1 MYCVAN
7 IIGVLSVNNLFLCKK
22 IMLRKILLC
31 VGAFLPICA
40 VAQKQQFKVVAI
52 AGYNCEN
59 LFDTIDDSTKKDED
73 FTPTGSY
80 AYTDDVYRQKLQN
93 MASVIQQLGTDMT
106 PDGAAIVGLV
116 EIENGHVL
124 QDLTSQPQLAPRG
137 YKYIWFP
144 TSDERG
150 ISTAMLY
157 SPKYFKVLAARPLR
171 VPLETVGAK
180 RPTRDILFVSG
191 ILAGDTVHVLV
202 NHWPSK
208 SSGEAA
214 TEPYRKLAASVAK
227 NIVDSLIA
235 DGSGKKVL
243 LMGDFN
249 DNPDADAIKEV
260 LKTKREEKETKLTDL
275 YNPWENMHRKGM
287 GTENF
292 RGEWHVLDQIIM
304 SGGWLTGNGWKFYKA
319 DIFKR
324 DFLLNKI
331 GKDKGLPHRSFT
343 AAGKWDNGYSDHF
356 PVIMYVI
363 GK

>member
-1 MYCVAN
+1 M
-7 IIGVLSVNNLFLCKK
+7 FLCEK
-22 IMLRKILLC
+22 IMFRKILLG
-31 VGAFLPICA
+31 VVAFFPLFS

-52 AGYNCEN
+52 ASYNCEN
-59 LFDTIDDSTKKDED
+59 LFDTKDDPTKKDED

-80 AYTDDVYRQKLQN
+80 AYTEEVYHEKLHN

-106 PDGAAIVGLV
+106 PDGAALVGLV
-116 EIENGHVL
+116 EIENDQVL
-124 QDLTSQPQLAPRG
+124 QDLTSQPELAKRG

-157 SPKYFKVLAARPLR
+157 NPKYFKVLAARPLR
-171 VPLETVGAK
+171 VPLETIGAS

-214 TEPYRKLAASVAK
+214 TEPYRKLAAAVAK
-227 NIVDSLIA
+227 YIVDSLTA
-235 DGSGKKVL
+235 DGTGKKVL

-249 DNPDADAIKEV
+249 DNPDADAIKKV
-260 LKTKREEKETKLTDL
+260 LMTKREEKETGAKEL

-292 RGEWHVLDQIIM
+292 RGEWHVLDQIMM

-319 DIFKR
+319 DIFKKE
-324 DFLLNKI
+324 FLLNKI

-343 AAGKWDNGYSDHF
+343 AAGKWDNGYSDHL
-356 PVIMYVI
+356 PVVI
-363 GK
+363 YIIAK